1 MTHIS
6 DRKIF
11 YTLVLKDRY
20 PIATINFPHN
30 ALPCNIDFYSTPL
43 GLIVK
48 VQLDHNS
55 KIREIKLYDRKRGN
69 FEKQKIF
76 ICEDLVK
83 LDDGSLATITHKM
96 QIEDVIGRDFLI
108 KIDDSNIIARAQ
120 MIFKPNVDK
129 RAKVVY
135 N

>member
-1 MTHIS
+1 
-6 DRKIF
+6 
-11 YTLVLKDRY
+11 
-20 PIATINFPHN
+20 
-30 ALPCNIDFYSTPL
+30 
-43 GLIVK
+43 